1 MRSIFRYV
9 HEPALVGERLT
20 LSAFTQLSGTLGG
33 YRFVKLVLDRETGL
47 IHFLDSREN
56 LFHVKYL
63 AAHVLHL
70 PPGELERRLDELN
83 HEVYHRADRRFCLGI
98 LALHE
103 QRFFSLETVEADTMT
118 AEMLRHFY
126 DEVRANVDQSVPIL
140 LKPANHL
147 QESHVANIPKDV
159 LPRIFSYELFSTN
172 AFVPLNPGTAEGT
185 LRIFRTAEEYSQNR
199 LAWHDIIVM
208 AKVPDDIPRLTGVVN
223 AEHTTPLSHTNVL
236 ASGWGIPN
244 AIQLG
249 ALDSL
254 AHLNGRWVRYTV
266 DPHATE
272 IGIEP
277 IEQPH
282 TDKPAWLAT
291 RVTMDEPDLGNDKI
305 ANLEDLRWRDHT
317 RYGTKAANLG
327 ELNEVARN
335 GSTRWLGFYRI
346 PRPPRENLLP
356 HLRRLLGTDDLDEGA
371 KALFRDHIRIPRGI
385 ALPFSLHQR
394 FLEASPRVQQA
405 IGKLKLAL
413 ELDAQQTDA
422 QCVEL
427 QHLIRGAKFPDA
439 LLHEIDEA
447 IIKHLAGVSTFVV
460 RSSSNAEDLAGFSA
474 AGIYESVTHVSD
486 ARGILNSVKKVW
498 ASLVD
503 ARSTRLRREAGI
515 SLDDAYMGVII
526 QEQVPTTTGGVMVT
540 TNPLNR
546 NDFRNVY
553 INVAGKV
560 TDVVDGAAQPSQYLF
575 NTVEGGGRTVALG
588 ESDVDD
594 TTKQQL
600 QRLATAGRLLQSHFS
615 PDYTFSQPVD
625 IEWAADEHHVHLLQL
640 RPYA

>member
-1 MRSIFRYV
+1 MQ
-9 HEPALVGERLT
+9 EPALVGERLT
-20 LSAFTQLSGTLGG
+20 LSAFTQLSGTLSG
-33 YRFVKLVLDRETGL
+33 YRFVKLVVDRETGL
-47 IHFLDSREN
+47 IHFMDSREN
-56 LFHVKYL
+56 LFHVRYI
-63 AAHVLHL
+63 AAHILHM
-70 PPGELERRLDELN
+70 PPDELERRLDEIN
-83 HEVYHRADRRFCLGI
+83 FEVYHRVDRRFCLGI
-98 LALHE
+98 LALHDH
-103 QRFFSLETVEADTMT
+103 RFFSLETVEADTMT
-118 AEMLRHFY
+118 AEMLQYFY
-126 DEVRANVDQSVPIL
+126 DEVHANVDQSVPIL

-159 LPRIFSYELFSTN
+159 LPRILSHELFSTN
-172 AFVPLNPGTAEGT
+172 SFVPLNPGTAEGR
-185 LRIFRTAEEYSQNR
+185 LRVFRTEQEYEENQ

-244 AIQLG
+244 AIQLQ
-249 ALDSL
+249 ALDTL
-254 AHLNGRWVRYTV
+254 AHLDGRWVRYTV
-266 DPHATE
+266 DPGATG
-272 IGIEP
+272 IGVEP
-277 IEQPH
+277 IERPD
-282 TDKPAWLAT
+282 TREPSWLAT
-291 RVTMDEPDLGNDKI
+291 RVTMDEPDLDDDKI
-305 ANLEDLRWRDHT
+305 ANLQDLRWRDST

-356 HLRRLLGTDDLDEGA
+356 YLEQLLGTPDLDRGA
-371 KALFRDHIRIPRGI
+371 RNLFRDHIRIPRGI

-394 FLEASPRVQQA
+394 FLEASPRLQQA

-413 ELDAQQTDA
+413 ELDAPQTDA

-427 QHLIRGAKFPDA
+427 QHLIRTAKFPDA
-439 LLHEIDEA
+439 LLTEIDDA
-447 IIKHLAGVSTFVV
+447 IIKHLSGVSTFVV

-486 ARGILNSVKKVW
+486 ARGILGSVKKVW
-498 ASLVD
+498 ASLVND
-503 ARSTRLRREAGI
+503 RSTRLREQAGI

-526 QEQVPTTTGGVMVT
+526 QEQVPSDRGGVMVT

-553 INVAGKV
+553 INVASKV
-560 TDVVDGAAQPSQYLF
+560 TDVVDGEAQPSQYLF

-588 ESDVDD
+588 ESDVDEA
-594 TTKQQL
+594 TKQQL

-615 PDYTFSQPVD
+615 PDYTFGQPVD
-625 IEWAADEHHVHLLQL
+625 IEWAADSHHVHLLQL

>member
-1 MRSIFRYV
+1 MQ
-9 HEPALVGERLT
+9 EPALVGERLT

-33 YRFVKLVLDRETGL
+33 YPFVKVVVDRETGL
-47 IHFLDSREN
+47 THFMDSREN
-56 LFHVKYL
+56 LFHVKYI
-63 AAHVLHL
+63 AAHVLHM
-70 PPGELERRLDELN
+70 PPDELERRLDEMN
-83 HEVYHRADRRFCLGI
+83 FEVYHREDRRFCLGI
-98 LALHE
+98 LALHD
-103 QRFFSLETVEADTMT
+103 RFFSLETVEADTMT
-118 AEMLRHFY
+118 GEMLQFFY
-126 DEVRANVDQSVPIL
+126 DEVRKNVDQSVPIL

-147 QESHVANIPKDV
+147 QESHVAKIPKDT
-159 LPRIFSYELFSTN
+159 LPRILSYELFSTN
-172 AFVPLNPGTAEGT
+172 EFVPLNPGTAEGR
-185 LRIFRTAEEYSQNR
+185 LRLFHTDEDYQNSQ

-249 ALDSL
+249 ALEDL

-266 DPHATE
+266 DPDRTK

-277 IEQPH
+277 IERPH
-282 TDKPAWLAT
+282 TEEPSWLST
-291 RVTMDEPDLGNDKI
+291 RITMDEPNLKDDRI
-305 ANLEDLRWRDHT
+305 ASLEDLRWRDST
-317 RYGTKAANLG
+317 SYGTKAANLG
-327 ELNEVARN
+327 ELNEVAKN

-356 HLRRLLGTDDLDEGA
+356 YLKALLGTEDLDQGA
-371 KALFRDHIRIPRGI
+371 RNLFQQHIRIPRGI

-394 FLEASPRVQQA
+394 FLEANPRIQQA
-405 IGKLKLAL
+405 IGKLKFAL
-413 ELDAQQTDA
+413 ELDARQTDA

-427 QHLIRGAKFPDA
+427 QHLIRTAKFPDA
-439 LLHEIDEA
+439 LIREIDAA
-447 IIKHLAGVSTFVV
+447 IIKDLAGVGTFVV

-486 ARGILNSVKKVW
+486 ARGILSGIKEVW
-498 ASLVD
+498 ASLVNT
-503 ARSTRLRREAGI
+503 RSTKLRKEAGI

-526 QEQVPTTTGGVMVT
+526 QEQVPATSGGVMVT

-546 NDFRNVY
+546 KDFRNVY
-553 INVAGKV
+553 INVATEV
-560 TDVVDGAAQPSQYLF
+560 TDVVEGEAQPSQYLF

-588 ESDVDD
+588 QSDADD
-594 TTKQQL
+594 KAKDQL
-600 QRLATAGRLLQSHFS
+600 QRLAIAGRLLQSHFS
-615 PDYTFSQPVD
+615 PDYTFGQPVD
-625 IEWAADEHHVHLLQL
+625 IEWAADSDHVHLLQL